1 MTEQEKDARIVEL
14 EALVESLNQQL
25 RKARETITSLQTQ
38 ASRRWLEERDYL
50 PYEDRD
56 R

>member
-1 MTEQEKDARIVEL
+1 MTEQGKDARIVEL
-14 EALVESLNQQL
+14 EALVESLNKQL
-25 RKARETITSLQTQ
+25 RKARETITSLQMQ

>member
-1 MTEQEKDARIVEL
+1 MTEQEKDAKIVEL
-14 EALVESLNQQL
+14 EALVESLSQQL
-25 RKARETITSLQTQ
+25 RKARETISSLQAQ
-38 ASRRWLEERDYL
+38 ASRRWLQDRDYL

>member
-14 EALVESLNQQL
+14 EALVESLTQQL
-25 RKARETITSLQTQ
+25 KKARETVASLQTQ
-38 ASRRWLEERDYL
+38 ASRRWFDDRDYL